1 MTAKRKT
8 RASTDMPAQEN
19 EQATPEASQE
29 TVNQEA
35 VPQQVEPTEGQQ
47 PVETTTETA
56 AVEPTAEQPKPDA
69 KKPAKAPRPL
79 KGMMVDLKTLVWN
92 NPTMDADALLAEL
105 KKLGHTPSK
114 TSVQTIRADFLHSM
128 RCLAFLGVKGLGKF
142 VVKE

>member
-1 MTAKRKT
+1 MASKRNR

-19 EQATPEASQE
+19 EQATPEVSQE

-35 VPQQVEPTEGQQ
+35 VPQ

-56 AVEPTAEQPKPDA
+56 AVEPTAEQPKPEAA

-79 KGMMVDLKTLVWN
+79 KGMMVDLKLLTWEHPDWTADQLVV
-92 NPTMDADALLAEL
+92 ALKE
-105 KKLGHTPSK
+105 KGHSPSK
-114 TSVQTIRADFLHSM
+114 SSVSTIRADFLHSM
-128 RCLAFLGVKGLGKF
+128 RCLAFLGVKGLTKF